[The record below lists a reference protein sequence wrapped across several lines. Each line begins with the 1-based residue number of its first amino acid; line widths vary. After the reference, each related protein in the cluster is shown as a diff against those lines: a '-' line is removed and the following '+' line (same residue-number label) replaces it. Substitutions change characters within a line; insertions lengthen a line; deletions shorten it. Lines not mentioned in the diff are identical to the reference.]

1 MHSHHAPRAVRGFT
15 LIELLVVIAII
26 AILAAI
32 LFPVF
37 AQAREKAR
45 QASCLSNMKQIALAM
60 HMYSQDYDENFSLA
74 RYAPYFWDGAV
85 WPETHTWRM
94 AVQPYIK
101 SKDITRCPSNPFYNA
116 GVEVEEPVWRSYA
129 MNSAGLYGDKYAE
142 ASITEP
148 AEVIQL
154 AECRYQYPDLYPQI
168 ESPFSSFLYSSEPDP
183 TPDSDLGVMQTH
195 TGQSNYAF
203 FDGHVKSMKPVATLN
218 AHTPWTMWY
227 NSDWA
232 DAETAE
238 FNRQGLIQQ
247 LLAHKE
253 YRQ

>member
-1 MHSHHAPRAVRGFT
+1 MRTHRSSEHVSGFT

-45 QASCLSNMKQIALAM
+45 QTSCLSNMKQIALAM
-60 HMYSQDYDENFSLA
+60 RMYSQDNDETASLA

-101 SKDITRCPSNPFYNA
+101 NKGLTRCPSNAYYNA
-116 GVEVEEPVWRSYA
+116 GVEVEEPVFRSYA
-129 MNSAGLYGDKYAE
+129 MNSAALYGDKYAE

-148 AEVIQL
+148 AEIIQV

-168 ESPFSSFLYSSEPDP
+168 ESPFSSFLYSSEPEP
-183 TPDSDLGVMQTH
+183 TPDSPLGVMQTH

-203 FDGHVKSMKPVATLN
+203 FDGHAKSIRPVATLN
-218 AHTPWTMWY
+218 SHTPWTMWY
-227 NSDWA
+227 CTGWA
-232 DAETAE
+232 SEGDAEY
-238 FNRQGLIQQ
+238 NRQGLVGQ
-247 LLAHKE
+247 LLAHAE
-253 YRQ
+253 YR